1 MCSRKLLKTREKVS
15 ENMVQNAR
23 MKVPFRRRR
32 EGKTDFR
39 RRVNL
44 LKSNKHRAVVRSSNR
59 SISVQF
65 IEFTM
70 SGDRVVATASSTE
83 LSKFGWQGNCANIP
97 AAYLVGLLAAKRAR
111 KRDVNDAVLDIGLRV
126 PTKGAKVF
134 AALQGMVDEGIE
146 IPYDEKILP
155 APERI
160 SGSHISEETA
170 KNFEVVKAAIMDK
183 EK

>member
-1 MCSRKLLKTREKVS
+1 
-15 ENMVQNAR
+15 MVHNAR

-44 LKSNKHRAVVRSSNR
+44 LKAGKPRAVVRSSNK
-59 SISVQF
+59 SITVQF

-70 SGDRVVATASSTE
+70 TGDRVIACANSAD
-83 LSKFGWQGNCANIP
+83 LSKFGWQGAGSNIP

-126 PTKGAKVF
+126 PKKGAKVF

-146 IPYDEKILP
+146 IPFNEKILP
-155 APERI
+155 PPERI
-160 SGSHISEETA
+160 SGSHISDDTA